1 MSTLKMFVHNHGS
14 RGDASLLKTITFAMT
29 HFTVAF
35 TVAYLL
41 TGDILIGS
49 LIAMVEP
56 AINTVAYFFHE
67 KIWARR
73 QQNARDAANSAP
85 TPVARSF

>member
-1 MSTLKMFVHNHGS
+1 MGVLKPLMQNHDGKP
-14 RGDASLLKTITFAMT
+14 DNSLMKTITFAAT

-35 TVAYLL
+35 AVAYLL

-67 KIWARR
+67 KLWAKSEKAATER
-73 QQNARDAANSAP
+73 QVPCEQAN
-85 TPVARSF
+85 VY

>member
-1 MSTLKMFVHNHGS
+1 MGVLKPLLKTKNGKP
-14 RGDASLLKTITFAMT
+14 DNSLMKTITFAAT

-49 LIAMVEP
+49 LIALVEP

-67 KIWARR
+67 KLWAKSEK
-73 QQNARDAANSAP
+73 NAAEQKAACETANA
-85 TPVARSF
+85 F